1 MVAQNRQLT
10 YAAVVLAAFGAIAL
24 IIWAFINDGSATSML
39 LLLSGIGV
47 IVLAVLLYFFSPSR
61 YLMADVGGA
70 MAISDVLSL
79 NAALSSLLV
88 TSRGIHVPSAQA
100 GSPKLYMPLSGDI
113 TPEQLA
119 SLKPGSAVF
128 DVSGDI
134 KGITLSPPGRG
145 LLVYAQSI
153 GASFS
158 AEGLENEV
166 KDVME
171 NGLELADKVNVH
183 HEGGKVSVRMDGL
196 SVAQM
201 CIAIRKEDAG
211 ICSRTGCPVCS
222 FVACMIAEGTGS
234 KVRVESLKNEGGAI
248 IVTYELI

>member
-1 MVAQNRQLT
+1 MVAQNRQVT
-10 YAAVVLAAFGAIAL
+10 YAAAALAAFGAIAL

-61 YLMADVGGA
+61 YLTADVGGA

-79 NAALSSLLV
+79 NAALSSLFI

-100 GSPKLYMPLSGDI
+100 GAPKLFMALSGDLS
-113 TPEQLA
+113 PDKLA

-134 KGITLSPPGRG
+134 KGISLSPPGRG
-145 LLVYAQSI
+145 LLTYAQSI

-158 AEGLENEV
+158 GEGLENEV

-171 NGLELADKVNVH
+171 NGLELADKVNVRR
-183 HEGGKVSVRMDGL
+183 EAGKVSVRIEGL
-196 SVAQM
+196 AVERM
-201 CIAIRKEDAG
+201 CASIRKEDAG
-211 ICSRTGCPVCS
+211 ICSRTCCPVCS
-222 FVACMIAEGTGS
+222 FIACMIAEGTGS
-234 KVRVESLKNEGGAI
+234 KVRVESLKNEGKAI